1 MASFSIEP
9 NDRVPFRL
17 RYEDEFVLV
26 VDKPARIVSIPG
38 KGHDRG
44 SLLNGLF
51 AKYGKDL
58 QNLGKDRDFG
68 MLHRL
73 DRMTSGLL
81 LVGLKASSYDKI
93 REMFEKRQ
101 VRKFYYAI
109 AADAPRQVSGV
120 IRKPIA
126 EQIGRSQRREMKLA
140 KISPSGKPAV
150 TAYRVLS
157 KSNTASL
164 LECRA
169 VTGKLHQLRV
179 HLESIGCPIF
189 GDDVYA
195 PPAIASGAARLALH
209 AHRLAFTHPVT
220 GEKLDIRSPLPKDM
234 RNLARRMKLDLSPI
248 DRPAAPA
255 LDAEA
260 ATEETT
266 DDE

>member
-1 MASFSIEP
+1 M
-9 NDRVPFRL
+9 
-17 RYEDEFVLV
+17 LV
-26 VDKPARIVSIPG
+26 VDKPARLVSMPG

-51 AKYGKDL
+51 AKFGKDL

-81 LVGLKASSYDKI
+81 IIGLKASAYDRL
-93 REMFEKRQ
+93 REMFEERKI
-101 VRKFYYAI
+101 RKFYYAI
-109 AADAPRQVSGV
+109 AADAPRQASGV
-120 IRKPIA
+120 IRKPIS
-126 EQIGRSQRREMKLA
+126 EQIGMSQRREMKLA

-157 KSNTASL
+157 KSATASL

-179 HLESIGCPIF
+179 HLQSIGCPIF

-195 PPAIASGAARLALH
+195 PPAIAAGAARLMLH
-209 AHRLAFTHPVT
+209 AHRLAFPHPIT
-220 GEKLDIRSPLPKDM
+220 GDLLDMRSPMPKDM
-234 RNLARRMKLDLSPI
+234 RNVARRLHIDLKPLEHSKES
-248 DRPAAPA
+248 
-255 LDAEA
+255 AEEIQEPRDP
-260 ATEETT
+260 T
-266 DDE
+266 